1 GWPAAHA
8 SCPRCE
14 WPGRRSS
21 SCEHLGL
28 DAGELGA
35 AESGQI
41 EETTEFVTVEGCAFG
56 RALDLDEL
64 SRAGHDHIHIGLGP
78 RILDIGQ
85 VEQRLTVDDADAD
98 GGDGI
103 DDRVVSGGNEAG
115 RTPLVDG
122 FGQRYI
128 GAGDRGCAGASV
140 GLEDIA
146 VEDQGVLSE
155 LLHVDDGAQA
165 ATDEAGDLMGAAAE
179 LPLDRLT
186 GAA

>member
-1 GWPAAHA
+1 IRRSTVLRQTYLHRRDTPSFPTRRSSDLRGPDRGWPAAHA

-41 EETTEFVTVEGCAFG
+41 DETTEVVTVEKCAFS

-98 GGDGI
+98 GGDG
-103 DDRVVSGGNEAG
+103 
-115 RTPLVDG
+115 
-122 FGQRYI
+122 
-128 GAGDRGCAGASV
+128 
-140 GLEDIA
+140 
-146 VEDQGVLSE
+146 
-155 LLHVDDGAQA
+155 
-165 ATDEAGDLMGAAAE
+165 
-179 LPLDRLT
+179 
-186 GAA
+186 